1 MTITKKH
8 DFDEKSDLHKKKVTR
23 ERKTKEYR
31 IEEERG

>member
-1 MTITKKH
+1 VYLN
-8 DFDEKSDLHKKKVTR
+8 EKSDLHKKKVTR